1 MGRRGLYTKEQF
13 EADKA
18 NGNIIK
24 KLMIGNTQVIIYDT
38 YCEKTEEGIKRRLDN
53 IAKIAARNIGDFS
66 KVVDEPYKSKDP
78 VIDIGVDGDFDEFR
92 AKYGMYN
99 HETKSYE
106 GGMEGLNV
114 VG

>member
-24 KLMIGNTQVIIYDT
+24 KLMIGNTRVTIYDT
-38 YCEKTEEGIKRRLDN
+38 YCEKTTEGIKKRLSN
-53 IAKIAARNIGDFS
+53 ISKIVAESIPDGKIDDVPYVS
-66 KVVDEPYKSKDP
+66 KEP
-78 VIDIGVDGDFDEFR
+78 VIDIGVDGSFEEFR

-99 HETKSYE
+99 PETKSYE

-114 VG
+114 VY